1 MADRSPPG
9 LPDEATLRPG
19 EQGAFEFM
27 QTRIRG
33 SEEAKI
39 AMIAGEPY
47 AVAYFRA
54 LANTPVLGEAL
65 ARLGQVAMEV
75 PGQEGTLSAADH
87 EFTDAVIAFDSRYS
101 WLMAG
106 HGPLAIKAGV
116 RPEALEALRDGRE
129 EDLTDD
135 ERQQTEFTRAV
146 RDGKVS
152 AKIWSRMVARLGSER
167 GAIEFAFFVLLVN
180 FNHLMAS
187 AMGIPDMTQK
197 ELEAMFVGFRENDP
211 KTSYHDYARIY
222 GDAAFR
228 VEDES

>member
-1 MADRSPPG
+1 
-9 LPDEATLRPG
+9 
-19 EQGAFEFM
+19 M

-33 SEEAKI
+33 SEEARI

-65 ARLGQVAMEV
+65 ARLGQVTMEV

-87 EFTDAVIAFDSRYS
+87 EFADAVIAFDSGYT

-116 RPEALEALRDGRE
+116 RPEALEALRDGSE
-129 EDLTDD
+129 DDLTGD
-135 ERQQTEFTRAV
+135 ERQLVEFTRAV
-146 RDGKVS
+146 RDGKVT
-152 AKIWSRMVARLGSER
+152 AEIWDRMVERLGSER
-167 GAIEFAFFVLLVN
+167 GAIEYSFFILLVN

-187 AMGIPDMTQK
+187 AMGVPDMTQ
-197 ELEAMFVGFRENDP
+197 EERDAMFAGFRGGGNEI
-211 KTSYHDYARIY
+211 SYHDYVRIY
-222 GDAAFR
+222 GDAAFN
-228 VEDES
+228 VEDEK